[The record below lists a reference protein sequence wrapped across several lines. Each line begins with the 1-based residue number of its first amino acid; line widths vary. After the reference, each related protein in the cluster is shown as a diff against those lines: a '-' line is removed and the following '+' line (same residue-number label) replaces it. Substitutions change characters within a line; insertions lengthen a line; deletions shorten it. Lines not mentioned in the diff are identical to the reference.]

1 MVPLLQHPSHLLL
14 VVQGKAVEELR
25 LVAWNGN
32 LVDARISVVLT
43 NTLKLTSAAR
53 FSAEERL
60 KLRCVSLPDV
70 DCHLCGLLLAETE
83 RAMASEATQRANN
96 SRPSEES
103 KLSRQLLATTEHK
116 LLGPSRRPVASRP
129 LVD

>member
-43 NTLKLTSAAR
+43 NTLKLTGAAR
-53 FSAEERL
+53 FSAEELL
-60 KLRCVSLPDV
+60 KLRCVLLPDV
-70 DCHLCGLLLAETE
+70 DCHLYGLLLAETE
-83 RAMASEATQRANN
+83 RAMGSKATQRAIN
-96 SRPSEES
+96 SRPSEVS
-103 KLSRQLLATTEHK
+103 KLSRQLLATT
-116 LLGPSRRPVASRP
+116 
-129 LVD
+129 

>member
-1 MVPLLQHPSHLLL
+1 MATPHVPLTTPPTPLTPLARGPWL

-70 DCHLCGLLLAETE
+70 DCHL
-83 RAMASEATQRANN
+83 
-96 SRPSEES
+96 
-103 KLSRQLLATTEHK
+103 
-116 LLGPSRRPVASRP
+116 
-129 LVD
+129 